1 MKRRRMSLT
10 AKSAWT
16 AQLFILP
23 FYLGFLFFFLSP
35 MLQSL
40 RMSFSDISV
49 DVTGYSMAWIGFK
62 NFRTAFLED
71 TNFTTNLIG
80 TLTQMVWRI
89 PVTLFLSLLFA
100 MILNQKFKG
109 RIFVRAIFFM
119 PVIFASGIA
128 LQLFNDDIIV
138 RSALTGGTVT
148 GGSIQYSTSLKTF
161 MMESGFGTAI
171 VDIATGVSDSLF
183 SMVWRVGVQMIIFLA
198 GLQNI
203 SPSLYEASSI
213 EGAGSWENLW
223 KITLPVL
230 SPIIFVNLIYTIID
244 NFTDSGNVIMR
255 QITQLIG
262 QQVNKLGLASS
273 FAWTYFAVIGIIL
286 AVITLLYR
294 KLSGGEA

>member
-1 MKRRRMSLT
+1 MSLT